1 MDSGGVTTKDWFGGN
16 MVQALWCRRAMGA
29 LGRWS
34 WLLGFGG
41 PQIQTAIVG
50 GTMVYLWTDV
60 FEYIIFNFIYIF
72 IIYTYMYIYCT
83 AHVFYECTFHF
94 LISCGWSTH
103 HIYICAYDAFSL
115 SLYILYDYICIYAS
129 KLFAIQKA
137 IIIRLCLSQSG
148 ALSTVLGRL
157 EAKDLSCK
165 TSPFNAWILR
175 FSSDS
180 IPLGLKFVGWG
191 MLPVEQRHISLERVI
206 INSLSRRLRC
216 SEG

>member
-1 MDSGGVTTKDWFGGN
+1 MKIS
-16 MVQALWCRRAMGA
+16 
-29 LGRWS
+29 
-34 WLLGFGG
+34 
-41 PQIQTAIVG
+41 I
-50 GTMVYLWTDV
+50 
-60 FEYIIFNFIYIF
+60 
-72 IIYTYMYIYCT
+72 
-83 AHVFYECTFHF
+83 HECTFHF

-115 SLYILYDYICIYAS
+115 SLSIYICIYAS

-137 IIIRLCLSQSG
+137 IIIRVCCLSQSG

-191 MLPVEQRHISLERVI
+191 MLPVEQRHISLAEVKNDSSIPDSLLHSWLRTTSNRVH
-206 INSLSRRLRC
+206 
-216 SEG
+216 SESQFLGRKP